1 MKIYRGNMK
10 RLNESRLSMKNRSAN
25 MKNGVKILKK
35 EKLRLKE
42 NVSSILKNSINKLPL
57 KKERKQRLELRK
69 NGVMGKLPTNVTR
82 TYLK

>member
-1 MKIYRGNMK
+1 MK

-69 NGVMGKLPTNVTR
+69 NGVREKLPINATR

>member
-1 MKIYRGNMK
+1 
-10 RLNESRLSMKNRSAN
+10 MKNRNAN
-25 MKNGVKILKK
+25 MRNSVKMLKK

-42 NVSSILKNSINKLPL
+42 NISSILKNSINKLPL

-69 NGVMGKLPTNVTR
+69 NGVREKLPINATR

>member
-1 MKIYRGNMK
+1 
-10 RLNESRLSMKNRSAN
+10 MKNRNANTRNSAK
-25 MKNGVKILKK
+25 MLKK

-42 NVSSILKNSINKLPL
+42 NVSSILKNLMNKLPL

-69 NGVMGKLPTNVTR
+69 NGVMGKLPISVTQ